1 MGITIHYKGK
11 LNDPAEI
18 DAVVDF
24 VQQRAVAQ
32 GWSWTHIN
40 DNWEDEVDAQLIHTS
55 KSDLDLTGNAGLK
68 GFSLDIDPQ
77 CESVPLLF
85 DSFGY
90 LRSIASFY
98 DPESVQNG
106 DTIAVKT
113 QFATSKAHIQI
124 VELLRELKQRF
135 IADLEVMDEGGY
147 WETKDSSELEKN
159 MTGLKKNIDF
169 LYDAL
174 QSEHCKGLRDLPPE
188 ELAEEIER
196 MLSKSPE
203 DREDQD

>member
-174 QSEHCKGLRDLPPE
+174 QSENCKGLRDLPPE